1 MGRLN
6 DIIDVISFI
15 PEVKRQTT
23 GIIKI
28 GGEGIGLTASQ
39 NEDIYILAAKVLY
52 IRYTGDFTTYN
63 FPVDSSAIGY
73 NDLNNKYLNV
83 LAFENYK
90 DTYGMI
96 DDIIRNIKRD
106 ISASVQVYSDY
117 EEMENKTIWD
127 NNAVGSASVKY
138 FPVIDSSTVVSMNK
152 FKKNATALE
161 MVGYLDISN
170 VEDMTEAFTGC
181 TNLEVLNLYGLKTD
195 LDLSTCTNLSMDSA
209 EYIIMN
215 AQTVKE
221 TKTLTLPSSLINNL
235 TTYYRNVASEKNWTL
250 S

>member
-15 PEVKRQTT
+15 PEVKRQTA

-63 FPVDSSAIGY
+63 FPVDSSTIGY

-161 MVGYLDISN
+161 MVGYLDVSS

-195 LDLSTCTNLSMDSA
+195 LDLSTCTNLAMDSA

-215 AQTVKE
+215 AQTVEE

-235 TTYYRNVASEKNWTL
+235 TTYYKNVASEKNWTL

>member
-15 PEVKRQTT
+15 PEVKRQTA

-63 FPVDSSAIGY
+63 FPVDSSTIGY

-161 MVGYLDISN
+161 MVGYLDVSN

-195 LDLSTCTNLSMDSA
+195 LDLSTCTNLAMDSA

-215 AQTVKE
+215 AQTVEE

-235 TTYYRNVASEKNWTL
+235 TTYYKNVASEKNWTL